1 MVHEIPPSVCKLTL
15 SHVYALNEGAVI
27 TQPLNISQQEFQSL
41 KYNPG
46 DVIEITTEEEPAH
59 TLSCRIL
66 DIESIRVESES
77 TVKIRVT
84 LEKAD

>member
-27 TQPLNISQQEFQSL
+27 TQPFNISQQEFQSL
-41 KYNPG
+41 KYKPG
-46 DVIEITTEEEPAH
+46 DVIGIATEEEPTH

-66 DIESIRVESES
+66 DIESIRIESES

>member
-27 TQPLNISQQEFQSL
+27 TQPLNISRQEFESL
-41 KYNPG
+41 RYKPG
-46 DVIEITTEEEPAH
+46 DVIEIATEEEPTH
-59 TLSCRIL
+59 TLRCRIL
-66 DIESIRVESES
+66 DIKSIRIESES
-77 TVKIRVT
+77 TVKVRVT